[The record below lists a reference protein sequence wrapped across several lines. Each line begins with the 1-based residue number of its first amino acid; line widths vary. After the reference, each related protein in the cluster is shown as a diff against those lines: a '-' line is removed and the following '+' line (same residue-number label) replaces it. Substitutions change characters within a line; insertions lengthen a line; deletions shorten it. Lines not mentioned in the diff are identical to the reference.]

1 MSFRICDDA
10 MRIVIRAVW
19 QIEEGMRQF
28 MANDFPKVPLLVLQP
43 EIGNAQINLAFRSLN
58 RTLPL
63 RGEVRMRLNNEN
75 KILCLLFCIVFGFHY
90 FAAARRRYSR
100 SEMLK

>member
-1 MSFRICDDA
+1 MSFRIFDDA
-10 MRIVIRAVW
+10 MRVVIRAVW

-58 RTLPL
+58 RIF
-63 RGEVRMRLNNEN
+63 VQ
-75 KILCLLFCIVFGFHY
+75 
-90 FAAARRRYSR
+90 
-100 SEMLK
+100 